1 MSDRR
6 KTKRGGFYWKDG
18 KPYISVTRVI
28 SVIDKPALRYWF
40 GIKVWE
46 AMVKD
51 PTLDQKEALRT
62 PYTESGKARERGSTV
77 HSIVE
82 AWKQS
87 QKAVDTV
94 PEKFRGYAQAFY
106 DWVKDNKITIIAHER
121 SVFSDKYGYAGT
133 LDLLVKMNGNDKLVV
148 VDVKTSKGGAIYPEA
163 EIQLSAYIQALQEN
177 GVQAADGMVVALS
190 ETGKYATKKI
200 DYRFDVFLACKKIY
214 EWQNKDLLASLR
226 KGAK

>member
-1 MSDRR
+1 M
-6 KTKRGGFYWKDG
+6 
-18 KPYISVTRVI
+18 
-28 SVIDKPALRYWF
+28 
-40 GIKVWE
+40 
-46 AMVKD
+46 
-51 PTLDQKEALRT
+51 
-62 PYTESGKARERGSTV
+62 
-77 HSIVE
+77 
-82 AWKQS
+82 
-87 QKAVDTV
+87 
-94 PEKFRGYAQAFY
+94 
-106 DWVKDNKITIIAHER
+106 KDNKITIIAHER

-177 GVQAADGMVVALS
+177 GVQATDGMVVALS